1 MDVFNKYYT
10 NKNKMKHL
18 SWSYMHG
25 TCHVK
30 SIFNAKEY
38 NLILTTYQTS
48 IIVLFNEAE
57 ELSFTQI

>member
-1 MDVFNKYYT
+1 
-10 NKNKMKHL
+10 MKHL